1 MDRGAWKATV
11 QGAAKSGTTERLNT
25 HTHGK
30 KTPGTIFTG
39 FLISVLRKRVDEE
52 ADLTH
57 IAVRKILICPLT
69 QLFAQ
74 LVSCHLFVRV
84 SQCRLCAGFWGV
96 RLGALEVSVSQ
107 ICPPTSCH
115 LASVSTSGCQGVAQA
130 ALHVPGTHQHSKFLS
145 QDGQMLSDTPV
156 PAPSPHA
163 HSGLSHRPA
172 QSSLATV

>member
-57 IAVRKILICPLT
+57 ICSEEDTYLSPHSIVCSVG
-69 QLFAQ
+69 QL
-74 LVSCHLFVRV
+74 S
-84 SQCRLCAGFWGV
+84 S
-96 RLGALEVSVSQ
+96 
-107 ICPPTSCH
+107 I
-115 LASVSTSGCQGVAQA
+115 CQG
-130 ALHVPGTHQHSKFLS
+130 L
-145 QDGQMLSDTPV
+145 PV
-156 PAPSPHA
+156 QIVCWILGCA
-163 HSGLSHRPA
+163 SGGP
-172 QSSLATV
+172 